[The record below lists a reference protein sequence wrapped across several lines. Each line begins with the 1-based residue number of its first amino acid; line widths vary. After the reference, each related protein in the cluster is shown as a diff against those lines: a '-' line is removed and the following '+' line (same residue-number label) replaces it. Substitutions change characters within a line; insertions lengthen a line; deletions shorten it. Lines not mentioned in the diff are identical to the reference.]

1 VIEKYVIIHQYN
13 PQKSFFEIAVKMRN
27 TKGVLASV
35 LTRLS
40 SLGVNILSGYTAANE
55 GQETGIWCSFIENN
69 GVEESRLKSALLE
82 VQGVVEVD
90 VLSDVDGLIMDMLS
104 FPLIWNTGERAVL
117 LGQERFSKMLDR
129 LRDSFGM
136 AGNVMVYQEGLS
148 VGDGLARFFVGKM
161 GDRFVKNH
169 LPQIF
174 GVFSA
179 AGVGQVEIAHY
190 ELDQLK
196 VDLIL
201 KNSMECSGHQSKKH
215 HSEFLRGVIAGMIE
229 VVVGGRVKC
238 EEIRCIA
245 IGDDYCEFIIT
256 SR

>member
-1 VIEKYVIIHQYN
+1 MIEKHVIIHQYN
-13 PQKSFFEIAVKMRN
+13 PEKSFSEIAVKMRN
-27 TKGVLASV
+27 TKGVLAHV
-35 LTRLS
+35 LTQLS

-55 GQETGIWCSFIENN
+55 GQETGVWCSFVENN

-82 VQGVVEVD
+82 VPGVIEVNT
-90 VLSDVDGLIMDMLS
+90 LSDVDGLIMDMLS
-104 FPLIWNTGERAVL
+104 FPLVWNTGERAVL
-117 LGQERFSKMLDR
+117 LGQERFSKMLER
-129 LRDSFGM
+129 LRDAFGM

-148 VGDGLARFFVGKM
+148 VGEGLARFFVGKM
-161 GDRFVKNH
+161 GDRFVMNH

-179 AGVGQVEIAHY
+179 AGVGQVEITHY

-196 VDLIL
+196 VDLVL
-201 KNSMECSGHQSKKH
+201 RNSMECVGHQSKKH
-215 HSEFLRGVIAGMIE
+215 YSEFLRGTIAGMIE
-229 VVVGGRVKC
+229 IVVGGRVKC

-245 IGDDYCEFIIT
+245 TGDDHCEFIVT